1 MKLYG
6 VDKSRSICRQVLR
19 NKWLKRNLHQLN
31 QFRFENGLETFDAK
45 NVEIFLWQSLY
56 NQTA

>member
-1 MKLYG
+1 
-6 VDKSRSICRQVLR
+6 
-19 NKWLKRNLHQLN
+19 LHQLN